1 MTMRLSS
8 KMTTYRSENI
18 VQRLTHIAERMD
30 LLKAQ
35 RTVLLLQ
42 LPDLIKKRDWADTHA
57 SAQTWYHANVAVNQA
72 EREVKRI
79 EKELYELEYDRFK
92 LDERLKKLNELN

>member
-1 MTMRLSS
+1 MNDKL
-8 KMTTYRSENI
+8 K
-18 VQRLTHIAERMD
+18 HIQNRIAY
-30 LLKAQ
+30 LKK
-35 RTVLLLQ
+35 RRKELREEIPELES
-42 LPDLIKKRDWADTHA
+42 KRDWADTHS

-72 EREVKRI
+72 KREVKRI